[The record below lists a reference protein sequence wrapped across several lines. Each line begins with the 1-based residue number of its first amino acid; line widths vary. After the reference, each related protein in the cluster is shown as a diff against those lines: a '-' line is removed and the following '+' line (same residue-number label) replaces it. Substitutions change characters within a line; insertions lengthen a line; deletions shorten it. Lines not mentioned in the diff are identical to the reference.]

1 MTLRAGSSL
10 GPTLELGTHEEQQSR
25 ALSWT
30 CPQAGLSIDHKF
42 SVPIH
47 VLSSLVLPGL
57 QTVPAITVAARPWV
71 PYLSARPSAAPH
83 SMKLSVPRSVS
94 SPSHQGTMFYWGL
107 EPGSESCV
115 STICQTYISP
125 CTSFSITPPI
135 YKHHVTT
142 HQDMQSHYQVFQDSP
157 QAVISH
163 TP

>member
-10 GPTLELGTHEEQQSR
+10 GPALELGTHEEQQSR

-30 CPQAGLSIDHKF
+30 CPQAGLSIGQKF

-83 SMKLSVPRSVS
+83 SMKLSVPRLVS
-94 SPSHQGTMFYWGL
+94 SPSRQGTMFYWGL
-107 EPGSESCV
+107 EPGSESYVLEPV
-115 STICQTYISP
+115 SVLYAKP
-125 CTSFSITPPI
+125 TSL
-135 YKHHVTT
+135 HV
-142 HQDMQSHYQVFQDSP
+142 HLFQSYPLSTN
-157 QAVISH
+157 IM
-163 TP
+163 